1 AALAAVQA
9 VLAECEKLA
18 AVQAEE
24 LAARDRELGI
34 QLTGIRAAKRAVKRT
49 VRTVLDE
56 ATFWRK
62 PKPFQ
67 GTLLALE
74 AALVD
79 LLTRAFAQ
87 SPEALLGRQ
96 AAGLRPHLPLPFGEP
111 GEPTTVF
118 ERVLSHR
125 VIESAAF
132 PPPPA
137 PTYNGMAS
145 TTYHEV
151 PYLKPLGSKGTKGH
165 LLEREAL
172 MLGLST
178 VRFSKGA
185 FLATDGK
192 QPPLI
197 FKWSR
202 SPRSS
207 AVSLALCTHKEA
219 TR

>member
-1 AALAAVQA
+1 LVLTRLRATSYKVEEGLNVLVQVRGRLPDGRHIDALGEGYPRGRDTGDRAGAWWPFLVDCLRQLEGRELPGTDPAAALAAVQA

-79 LLTRAFAQ
+79 LLTRAFA
-87 SPEALLGRQ
+87 
-96 AAGLRPHLPLPFGEP
+96 
-111 GEPTTVF
+111 
-118 ERVLSHR
+118 
-125 VIESAAF
+125 
-132 PPPPA
+132 
-137 PTYNGMAS
+137 
-145 TTYHEV
+145 
-151 PYLKPLGSKGTKGH
+151 
-165 LLEREAL
+165 
-172 MLGLST
+172 
-178 VRFSKGA
+178 
-185 FLATDGK
+185 
-192 QPPLI
+192 
-197 FKWSR
+197 
-202 SPRSS
+202 
-207 AVSLALCTHKEA
+207 
-219 TR
+219 